1 MVSKGAKAHLSDAE
15 PGNHA
20 KISAGL
26 GFLGMISCFGYESLL
41 SWVTVSAFAAGSWL
55 SVSHL
60 RKYKKQRGW
69 GWTGLLLCLLGLFG
83 TFSIEVSNDKEGPTA
98 FLLAFVCCAGLPIWI
113 IWILFRI
120 LVVPQG

>member
-1 MVSKGAKAHLSDAE
+1 MSKGTKANLSDAE

-41 SWVTVSAFAAGSWL
+41 SWVTVSAFVAGSWL
-55 SVSHL
+55 SISHL

-69 GWTGLLLCLLGLFG
+69 GWTGLWLCVFFLSMTKNIVLLAWYLTL
-83 TFSIEVSNDKEGPTA
+83 PTA
-98 FLLAFVCCAGLPIWI
+98 YIIHENQTRHLPS
-113 IWILFRI
+113 
-120 LVVPQG
+120 